1 MASQM
6 LKDLLKSGF
15 VVKLK
20 SGELRMVMRAGSFT
34 HVLVADNGHTWSYL
48 SRWRDDDLTRKRE
61 NTSHINPTS
70 GETVPGFNDDIVE
83 IYGLVQG
90 VRNYCDILKISTKNR
105 PVIWRKTPPRK
116 MTLEEVEE
124 ELGYSIELV
133 TQRESF
139 EL

>member
-1 MASQM
+1 MANQM

-48 SRWRDDDLTRKRE
+48 SRWEDSDLTRKRG
-61 NTSHINPTS
+61 NTSHINPGS
-70 GETVPGFNDDIVE
+70 GETVPGPTEDIVE

-90 VRNYCDILKISTKNR
+90 VRNYCNILKISTKDR
-105 PVIWRKTPPRK
+105 PCIWRKNPPRK

-124 ELGYSIELV
+124 ELGYPIELV
-133 TQRESF
+133 TQRDSF
-139 EL
+139 EP

>member
-1 MASQM
+1 MENQM
-6 LKDLLKSGF
+6 LKDLIKSGF

-61 NTSHINPTS
+61 NTSHINPGS
-70 GETVPGFNDDIVE
+70 GETVPGYNDDIVE

-90 VRNYCDILKISTKNR
+90 VRNYDKILKISTEDR
-105 PVIWRKTPPRK
+105 PIVWRRNPPRK
-116 MTLEEVEE
+116 MTLEEVER
-124 ELGYSIELV
+124 ELGFPIELV
-133 TQRESF
+133 SSN
-139 EL
+139 